1 MLVVPE
7 GCAHG
12 FQTLQ
17 KDCEIMYLVSKAY
30 NPKSE
35 RGVRWNDSN
44 FKIKWPL
51 KPTEISKKDLSWNDY
66 DYYK

>member
-35 RGVRWNDSN
+35 REWYGM
-44 FKIKWPL
+44 IQIL
-51 KPTEISKKDLSWNDY
+51 KLNGH
-66 DYYK
+66 